1 QAEALYQT
9 AINIYR
15 NAFGEGHPNIAV
27 GLLNLGSLYQ
37 AQGRYAE
44 AEALFKQAV
53 GIQQASYGD
62 THPEIVLT
70 LGSLGLLYQIQGRYD
85 QAEASM
91 QQALAMATQ
100 TVGERSPLAAG
111 MLNRLAELYR
121 LAGRYGEAETSSL
134 KSLTL
139 YEQLVGSQHPDYLGA
154 LNNLALIYLAQGR
167 SQEAAPRFEQAV
179 TTLETVLG
187 AEHPTVALALNN
199 WAELY
204 RNQGNFEAAVP
215 LYRRALE
222 IQTAV
227 LSPNHPDRATTLNNL
242 SLVAYANGE
251 LASAIELQQQALDI
265 FKVTFGEA
273 HPTVGLLLNNLAEA
287 YRAQGDDNT
296 ALPLFEQALAVQQKA
311 LSANHPEIALT
322 LNNLGLVYTSQKDYA
337 QAEQNLLQA
346 LEIVRSSLGD
356 KHPHLIPILGNL
368 ALLYQQQNRQPEAL
382 PLIQQNLEIQ
392 DYNLDLILSTGSE
405 TQKAAYFKSL
415 PSLSSTL
422 SFHLQSAA
430 DSPEAAR
437 LALLATLQR
446 KGRVLDAVTDG
457 LQSLRQQ
464 LAPAD
469 QTLLEDWAELRSQ
482 LATLVI
488 GGIGNQS
495 PDAYQAQIKTLEDQS
510 QALEKTLGDRSA
522 QFRTEAQPVSL
533 DAIQPFIPADAA
545 LLEFVVYQPFAPD
558 GSINNAYGP
567 PRYAVYLLKPSG
579 EVVWSDL
586 GETTAIDEQITA
598 LRRALQNRGGRLQP
612 LARNLYTTLLAP
624 LEAELAQIDHLL
636 ISPDGQLN
644 LMPFAALINGDQYLL
659 ETHQITYLTSGR
671 DLLRLQQPPAP
682 RQPPVLVADPNY
694 DTATDMATP
703 PDTTTRETPNER
715 AADMTNLRFGPLEG
729 TAAEAKEI
737 ATKVNE
743 PIVLTGAEATENR
756 IKQLQG
762 PRILHIATHG
772 FFLADNVAETPGSDS
787 TPFSSWG
794 PRPTS
799 GRGTPATPG
808 LGDPLLRS
816 GLALAGFNARQSG
829 TEDGVL
835 TALEAASLDL
845 SGTQLVVL
853 SACETGVGE
862 ARNGEGVYGL
872 RRAFVMAGAQTQVL
886 SLWRVDDIGTKEL
899 MVGYY
904 QRLEDNQGRSAA
916 LRDVQLAM
924 LNSDEYSH
932 PYYWAAFIP
941 SGDWRSMD

>member
-1 QAEALYQT
+1 
-9 AINIYR
+9 
-15 NAFGEGHPNIAV
+15 
-27 GLLNLGSLYQ
+27 
-37 AQGRYAE
+37 
-44 AEALFKQAV
+44 
-53 GIQQASYGD
+53 
-62 THPEIVLT
+62 
-70 LGSLGLLYQIQGRYD
+70 
-85 QAEASM
+85 
-91 QQALAMATQ
+91 
-100 TVGERSPLAAG
+100 
-111 MLNRLAELYR
+111 
-121 LAGRYGEAETSSL
+121 
-134 KSLTL
+134 
-139 YEQLVGSQHPDYLGA
+139 
-154 LNNLALIYLAQGR
+154 
-167 SQEAAPRFEQAV
+167 
-179 TTLETVLG
+179 
-187 AEHPTVALALNN
+187 
-199 WAELY
+199 
-204 RNQGNFEAAVP
+204 NFEAAVP
-215 LYRRALE
+215 LYQRALE
-222 IQTAV
+222 IQTAT
-227 LSPNHPDRATTLNNL
+227 LSPHHPDRATTLNNL
-242 SLVAYANGE
+242 SLVAYATGE

-265 FKVTFGEA
+265 FEVAFGEA

-287 YRAQGDDNT
+287 YRSQGDSST

-346 LEIVRSSLGD
+346 LEITQSSLGD
-356 KHPHLIPILGNL
+356 KHPNLIPILGNL

-415 PSLSSTL
+415 PSLSLTL

-437 LALLATLQR
+437 LAMLTILQR

-457 LQSLRQQ
+457 LQSLRRQ

-469 QTLLEDWAELRSQ
+469 QALLEEWAELRSQ
-482 LATLVI
+482 LATLVV

-495 PDAYQAQIKTLEDQS
+495 PEAYQAQIKTLEDQS

-522 QFRTEAQPVSL
+522 QFRTEAQPVTL
-533 DAIQPFIPADAA
+533 EAIQPLIPAGAA
-545 LLEFVVYQPFAPD
+545 LLEFVVYQPLALDAP
-558 GSINNAYGP
+558 SHEIYGP
-567 PRYAVYLLKPSG
+567 PRYAVYLLKPTG
-579 EVVWSDL
+579 EVIWQDL
-586 GETTAIDEQITA
+586 GEIAAIDTQITQM
-598 LRRALQNRGGRLQP
+598 RRTLQNRSGRLQP
-612 LARNLYTTLLAP
+612 VARNLYAALLAP

-659 ETHQITYLTSGR
+659 ETHQVTYLTSGR
-671 DLLRLQQPPAP
+671 DLLRLQQTVAS

-694 DTATDMATP
+694 DTATDTVTAAP
-703 PDTTTRETPNER
+703 ADTRGTPNER
-715 AADMTNLRFGPLEG
+715 AADMTNLRFGPLAG

-737 ATKVNE
+737 ATKVDE
-743 PIVLTGAEATENR
+743 PIVLTGAEATENS

-762 PRILHIATHG
+762 PHILHIATHG
-772 FFLADNVAETPGSDS
+772 FFLADDVTDS
-787 TPFSSWG
+787 ARRPSSPFSGWG
-794 PRPTS
+794 PRPTAR
-799 GRGTPATPG
+799 RGTSTTAS

-845 SGTQLVVL
+845 SGTRLVVL

-862 ARNGEGVYGL
+862 TTNGEGVYGL

-904 QRLEDNQGRSAA
+904 QRLSDKQGRSAA

-924 LNSDEYSH
+924 LNSSEYSH

-941 SGDWRSMD
+941 SGDWRPMD